1 MSEFGHGVLK
11 PSGRREVYH
20 ESAFVSS
27 KKSGISI
34 ADIPKPAGMRFREL
48 RKALQLTQEQMA
60 EKIGDCPQSKI
71 SDIERCVAGLD
82 EGIQARLVEKFGVNL
97 NWLVAGRDEMF
108 LAHAP
113 IDRPVVV
120 HFRSPM
126 R

>member
-1 MSEFGHGVLK
+1 
-11 PSGRREVYH
+11 
-20 ESAFVSS
+20 
-27 KKSGISI
+27 
-34 ADIPKPAGMRFREL
+34 MRFREL